1 MAGKEEKFREA
12 EKKQKK
18 EKQKKFLGMEDWGS
32 CYQKEEDVKE
42 YGCDL
47 GEENEEMG
55 S

>member
-18 EKQKKFLGMEDWGS
+18 EKQKKKFLGMEDWGS
-32 CYQKEEDVKE
+32 CSQDEKE

-47 GEENEEMG
+47 WDQKE
-55 S
+55 SK